1 MQNGGY
7 RATSRNPPRAAPV
20 PTRTSGFQPKPA
32 PQPPP
37 PRPNPPPRQPS
48 RIAPAA
54 PPVQQPYIPQ
64 NYRPH
69 AVNRAASTSNGH
81 SRHPSPAPVPGQQD
95 QMRLLQQQLEEAQ
108 KAMSKMQADLRAAQ
122 DAKTAKEGEVTILR
136 KTMEKN
142 AKEHADET
150 ARLKTAKQEADV
162 KQVQMQKHLKEEM
175 DRLKTQLMF
184 KQQEL
189 EASLRKP
196 PGSARAKRI
205 ARDQRAIFNND
216 SLQTP
221 SRPLFV
227 PPPKVISPRKS
238 QSPLKPKKAAT
249 LPGFQNSFATSTP
262 LRPSQKVK
270 GKQREIIPDD
280 SNVFNAPLPSQ
291 PFSSP
296 KSFETSQA
304 EKHLGHLRQ
313 CDFPCRLHLLTT
325 VFSSEPQSSQAQ
337 QADYDGDVVM
347 GQEPQEPEP
356 EEVVGEVYNVDPPN
370 WKAELGRII
379 LTHIRPGC
387 SELSFQL
394 LLSVSFTRGDA
405 LEDSR
410 RYTTCECLGVVSNSF
425 IAMLEVLGKY
435 KLRSPL
441 ASLFNL
447 LATLVFFV
455 PRFRRHIF
463 GKDDPE
469 SLTSCP
475 LVRVL
480 CQVITATLEPLL
492 GVEDGLGQELLGFI
506 DAMALGLSDDDAPRF
521 SELARN
527 REVTVSLL
535 SPTLPDLFLEGAVR
549 TFVLLSARKSLW
561 SALLSVSDGDQVE
574 ERSHEHMCSL
584 LVDFNRLRDSILLYF
599 GNLTIAHPDAQAH
612 LADEGIVLGS
622 ILWHTSNLTKILY
635 EEDEEDLIDSP
646 SQSSQLVRYIYR
658 ALGSAKEKIEH
669 KNIKNRLAFR
679 RSAELLLSQ
688 LKDICPD
695 ILEHFIG
702 QFGPALDDCAFA
714 YTFPREL
721 DEAEQEMEV
730 ILSGEEPPGY

>member
-1 MQNGGY
+1 
-7 RATSRNPPRAAPV
+7 
-20 PTRTSGFQPKPA
+20 
-32 PQPPP
+32 
-37 PRPNPPPRQPS
+37 
-48 RIAPAA
+48 
-54 PPVQQPYIPQ
+54 
-64 NYRPH
+64 
-69 AVNRAASTSNGH
+69 
-81 SRHPSPAPVPGQQD
+81 
-95 QMRLLQQQLEEAQ
+95 MRLLQQQLEEAQ

-205 ARDQRAIFNND
+205 ARDVPATPIPGSSNGWNTLSQRAIFNND

-270 GKQREIIPDD
+270 GKQREIISDD

-291 PFSSP
+291 PFSRPSP
-296 KSFETSQA
+296 S
-304 EKHLGHLRQ
+304 KHPR
-313 CDFPCRLHLLTT
+313 PEASRPPSPMRLSLPPPPIDN

-347 GQEPQEPEP
+347 GQEPQEP

-394 LLSVSFTRGDA
+394 LLSVSFTGGDA

-410 RYTTCECLGVVSNSF
+410 RYTTAYMNLTNAISHPTNVEHFEECLGVVSNSF

-480 CQVITATLEPLL
+480 CQIITATLEPLL
-492 GVEDGLGQELLGFI
+492 GVDDGLGQELLGFI
-506 DAMALGLSDDDAPRF
+506 DAMALGLSDDDALRF
-521 SELARN
+521 SELVRS

-549 TFVLLSARKSLW
+549 TFVMLSARKSLW
-561 SALLSVSDGDQVE
+561 SALLSVSDADQVE
-574 ERSHEHMCSL
+574 GESQVKNGITEHMCSL
-584 LVDFNRLRDSILLYF
+584 LVDVRREGLEFNKLRDSILLYF

-646 SQSSQLVRYIYR
+646 SQSSQLVQYIYR
-658 ALGSAKEKIEH
+658 AVFFIFFLMIKDQPLGSAKEKIEH
-669 KNIKNRLAFR
+669 KNIKKFHHLENMYVVAFSRLAFADPP
-679 RSAELLLSQ
+679 SWLASSDAELLSQ